1 VSAAAAEAPKAD
13 RALDFAAVSEEL
25 AQLGIVRADG
35 APYSERQVRRMADE
49 DKLPFFK
56 APDRQRL
63 IMRST
68 LLDAVNRWQVEASRR
83 ASQRRAEA
91 ERARRPRG
99 RA

>member
-1 VSAAAAEAPKAD
+1 MSAAAAEAPKAD
-13 RALDFAAVSEEL
+13 RALDFAGVSEEL
-25 AQLGIVRADG
+25 ATLGIVRADG
-35 APYSERQVRRMADE
+35 SPYTERQVRRLADD

-68 LLDAVNRWQVEASRR
+68 LHDAVQRWQVDANRR
-83 ASQRRAEA
+83 AQQRRAEA
-91 ERARRPRG
+91 ERASRPRG